1 LTVVAVSTNRGTEE
15 QVRKLVKKY
24 VSRKRLTFLNL
35 VDPKNSV
42 ALQYGVQG
50 IPMSFFIDP
59 QGKVVAFAS
68 GYREW
73 DSKVGLL
80 MIEQLLSTTKSL
92 RKAK

>member
-1 LTVVAVSTNRGTEE
+1 
-15 QVRKLVKKY
+15 
-24 VSRKRLTFLNL
+24 
-35 VDPKNSV
+35 
-42 ALQYGVQG
+42 
-50 IPMSFFIDP
+50 MSFFIDP